1 MDTRARTPMDTRQ
14 RTPLGTRAQDVQ
26 RYSLVD
32 AYRPL
37 PAVDDS
43 RSTTIKKDDDAYESW
58 PAYED
63 SRFTTIKKEDDA
75 YESWPAYEDSVY
87 ITIKREE
94 TDPFKALEEVG
105 KKLRV
110 QANWHPSMGKPSSD
124 NDPNW
129 YPGKGIHSHLTK
141 MPRQNPH
148 DDKPRNP
155 KRREDCRNEPAGSRH
170 ACFERKHEHHEHER
184 DLLAKG
190 ELGMRCLETASHHY
204 MLCPFLQ

>member
-1 MDTRARTPMDTRQ
+1 VDIRPRTQMEIRPPTRMDARARTPMDTRQ
-14 RTPLGTRAQDVQ
+14 RTPLGTRAQNVQ

-37 PAVDDS
+37 PAVD
-43 RSTTIKKDDDAYESW
+43 
-58 PAYED
+58 D

-75 YESWPAYEDSVY
+75 YESWPAYEDSVFT
-87 ITIKREE
+87 TIKREE

-110 QANWHPSMGKPSSD
+110 QANWHPTMGKPTSD

-129 YPGKGIHSHLTK
+129 YSGKGIHSHPTK

-170 ACFERKHEHHEHER
+170 ACFERKHERHEHER